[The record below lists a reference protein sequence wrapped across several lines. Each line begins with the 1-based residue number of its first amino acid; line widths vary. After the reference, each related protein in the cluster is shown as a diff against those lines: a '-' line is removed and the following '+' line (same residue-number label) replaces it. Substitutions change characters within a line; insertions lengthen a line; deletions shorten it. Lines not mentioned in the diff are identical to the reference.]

1 MKQQKTFAFI
11 SYSRKDKRIA
21 NWLHKKIEGYAYP
34 KSLVNEEQ
42 RPAHPQ
48 YVRPVFLDTKDLQV
62 EVRPFTERIQSAL
75 GEAEFLIVICS
86 RNSVKSSFV
95 NKEIQYFLEKHE
107 GNYARIVPLFVD
119 EVQDDTIPIPFFGT
133 SIMSR
138 HFPIYNTVL
147 NENSEA
153 NVYCFYQIVA
163 YILGVNFSD
172 LYNRYEV
179 DAKKKKKSAK
189 LRIGIALLS
198 LSLIIVALGFA
209 IYESHLRIEKG
220 KELIKFEKK
229 VFPAAVVFG
238 YEENFLSPIIRYL
251 KEENEPFII
260 YVTMPTSYRGLHHQD
275 RIADVSHALRNVLKI
290 DSLSVAHLPTSTKR
304 GSHIH
309 YLMKD
314 GLSIPGIYLDFA
326 STTTSFIKIAEYK
339 KGHPAYRKMS
349 IDSIISEYTGEFIE
363 QTNKRLEGDSV
374 YVQFVTNNQELIQH
388 LLQRIGAN
396 HNIKT
401 TTDDLEQ
408 ED

>member
-1 MKQQKTFAFI
+1 MTEQNYFAFI
-11 SYSRKDKRIA
+11 SYSRKDKKIA
-21 NWLHKKIEGYAYP
+21 TWLHKKLEGYAYP
-34 KSLVNEEQ
+34 QILTNENQ
-42 RPAHPQ
+42 RPPHDK
-48 YVRPVFLDTKDLQV
+48 YLRPIFLDTKDMQV
-62 EVRPFTERIQSAL
+62 EERPFTDRIKAALERSR
-75 GEAEFLIVICS
+75 FLLLICS
-86 RNSVKSSFV
+86 RKAAVSSFV
-95 NKEIQYFLEKHE
+95 KKEVDYFLEHHMN
-107 GNYARIVPLFVD
+107 NYSLIVPMFID
-119 EVQDDTIPIPFFGT
+119 EVESENIPEQLIGT
-133 SIMSR
+133 SIMHR
-138 HFPIYNTVL
+138 HFPIYNTQL
-147 NENSEA
+147 SEDSEA
-153 NVYCFYQIVA
+153 NSYCFYQIAA
-163 YILGVNFSD
+163 YMLGVNFSD
-172 LYNRYEV
+172 IYNRYEQ
-179 DAKKKKKSAK
+179 DSKKKTRQERK
-189 LRIGIALLS
+189 RIGFILVA
-198 LSLIIVALGFA
+198 LIIVVAALGFA
-209 IYESHLRIEKG
+209 VYESQLRIQKG
-220 KELIKFEKK
+220 RELIRFEKK

-260 YVTMPTSYRGLHHQD
+260 YVAMPTSYRGLHHQD

-304 GSHIH
+304 GSRIH

-363 QTNKRLEGDSV
+363 QTNKRLDGDSV
-374 YVQFVTNNQELIQH
+374 YVQFVTNNQELMQH
-388 LLQRIGAN
+388 LLQRIGVN